1 MGQVGSSNHNAPRMS
16 DRLPISAFIIAKN
29 EADRIPKAILSVRD
43 WVDEVIVIDSGST
56 DDTVQTAQGL
66 GAKTYFN
73 EWRGYG
79 PQKIYGETLCRNKW
93 VFNLDADEEA
103 TPETIA
109 EIKALFA
116 NGEPEKKA
124 FSMKTNCVF
133 RFEDKPRRFAV
144 SMTHGRLY
152 NRDYAGFKDSTVHDS
167 VVLRDGG
174 KLELLKNGLNHYIFR
189 SHHHTIEKVNSY
201 SSMQAEDLFRTGRNP
216 SALKIIFT
224 PVWAFFKAYI
234 LRGYILYGLDGVIR
248 SYIYAFSR
256 LIRAAKAREKFQEEE
271 YEKRNAE
278 KSSKDENSQG
288 DFN

>member
-1 MGQVGSSNHNAPRMS
+1 MGQVGSSNHSAPRMS
-16 DRLPISAFIIAKN
+16 ERLPISAFIIAKN

-56 DDTVQTAQGL
+56 DDTVKTAQDL
-66 GAKTYFN
+66 GAQTYFN

-93 VFNLDADEEA
+93 VLNLDADEEV

-201 SSMQAEDLFRTGRNP
+201 SSMQAEDLFRKGRNP

-224 PVWAFFKAYI
+224 PIWAFFKAYI
-234 LRGYILYGLDGVIR
+234 LRGYILYGLDGVVR

-271 YEKRNAE
+271 YEKRNAV
-278 KSSKDENSQG
+278 KSSKDEGGRG
-288 DFN
+288 DFS

>member
-1 MGQVGSSNHNAPRMS
+1 MRAQNMS

-56 DDTVQTAQGL
+56 DDTVKIAQEL

-79 PQKIYGETLCRNKW
+79 PQKVFGESLCRNKW

-103 TPETIA
+103 TPEGVA
-109 EIKALFA
+109 EIKGLFA
-116 NGEPEKKA
+116 QGEPEKKA
-124 FSMKTNCVF
+124 FAMKTLAVF

-152 NRDYAGFKDSTVHDS
+152 NRDFAGFKDSTVHDS

-174 KLELLKNGLNHYIFR
+174 DLTLLKNGLNHYIFR
-189 SHHHTIEKVNSY
+189 SHAHTVEKVNFY
-201 SSMQAEDLFRTGRNP
+201 SSMQAEDLFRKGRNP
-216 SALKIIFT
+216 GAMRILFT
-224 PVWAFFKAYI
+224 PIWAFFKAYV
-234 LRGYILYGLDGVIR
+234 LRGYIFYGLDGVIR

-256 LIRAAKAREKFQEEE
+256 MIRVAKAREKFQEQAYNERQAIH
-271 YEKRNAE
+271 RNVSPDA
-278 KSSKDENSQG
+278 DESP
-288 DFN
+288 

>member
-1 MGQVGSSNHNAPRMS
+1 MSAPIMS
-16 DRLPISAFIIAKN
+16 APIMSAPIMSERLAISAFIIAKN

-56 DDTVQTAQGL
+56 DDTVKVAEEL

-79 PQKIYGETLCRNKW
+79 PQKVYGETLCRNKW
-93 VFNLDADEEA
+93 VLNIDADEEA

-124 FSMKTNCVF
+124 FSMRTNCVF

-144 SMTHGRLY
+144 SMVHGRLY
-152 NRDYAGFKDSTVHDS
+152 NLDYAGFKDSTVHDS

-189 SHHHTIEKVNSY
+189 SHHHTIEKVNFY
-201 SSMQAEDLFRTGRNP
+201 SSMQAEDLFRKGRNP
-216 SALKIIFT
+216 SALKLIFT
-224 PVWAFFKAYI
+224 PLWAFFKAYI
-234 LRGYILYGLDGVIR
+234 LRGYIFYGLDGVVR
-248 SYIYAFSR
+248 SHIYAFSR
-256 LIRAAKAREKFQEEE
+256 LIRVAKAREKFQEAE
-271 YEKRNAE
+271 YNKKERGD
-278 KSSKDENSQG
+278 SSKDNGAE
-288 DFN
+288 D

>member
-1 MGQVGSSNHNAPRMS
+1 MS

-43 WVDEVIVIDSGST
+43 CVDEVIVIDSGST
-56 DDTVQTAQGL
+56 DDTVKTAQDL

-124 FSMKTNCVF
+124 FSMKTKCVF
-133 RFEDKPRRFAV
+133 RFEDRPRRFAV

-174 KLELLKNGLNHYIFR
+174 KLELLKHGLNHYIFR
-189 SHHHTIEKVNSY
+189 SHHHTVEKVNSY
-201 SSMQAEDLFRTGRNP
+201 SSMQAEDLFRKGRNP
-216 SALKIIFT
+216 SALKIVFT
-224 PVWAFFKAYI
+224 PIWAFFKAYI

-256 LIRAAKAREKFQEEE
+256 LIRAAKAREKFQEDE
-271 YEKRNAE
+271 YEKRNAQM
-278 KSSKDENSQG
+278 SLNDNDGRGTGS
-288 DFN
+288 

>member
-1 MGQVGSSNHNAPRMS
+1 MP

-56 DDTVQTAQGL
+56 DDTVRIAQEL
-66 GAKTYFN
+66 GARTYFN
-73 EWRGYG
+73 AWRGYG
-79 PQKIYGETLCRNKW
+79 PQKVYGESLCRNKW

-103 TPETIA
+103 TPEAIA

-116 NGEPEKKA
+116 DGEPEKKA
-124 FSMKTNCVF
+124 FAMKTLSVF
-133 RFEDKPRRFAV
+133 RFEDRPRRFAV

-152 NRDYAGFKDSTVHDS
+152 HRDYAGFKDSPVHDS

-174 KLELLKNGLNHYIFR
+174 ELTLLKNGLNHYIFR
-189 SHHHTIEKVNSY
+189 SHAHTIEKVNFY
-201 SSMQAEDLFRTGRNP
+201 SSMQAEDLFRKGRNP
-216 SALKIIFT
+216 GALRIVFT
-224 PVWAFFKAYI
+224 PVWAFFKAYV

-256 LIRAAKAREKFQEEE
+256 LIRVAKAREKFQEEA
-271 YEKRNAE
+271 YNRRASAKPASIEKIDGG
-278 KSSKDENSQG
+278 S
-288 DFN
+288 

>member
-1 MGQVGSSNHNAPRMS
+1 MS
-16 DRLPISAFIIAKN
+16 DRLPISAYIIAKN

-56 DDTVQTAQGL
+56 DDTVKIAEEL

-73 EWRGYG
+73 EWRGFG
-79 PQKIYGETLCRNKW
+79 PQKIYGESLCRNKW

-103 TPETIA
+103 TPEGIA

-124 FSMKTNCVF
+124 FAMRTLAVF
-133 RFEDKPRRFAV
+133 PFEDRPRRNAV

-152 NRDYAGFKDSTVHDS
+152 NKDYAGFKDSTVHDS

-174 KLELLKNGLNHYIFR
+174 ELTLLKHGLNHYIFR
-189 SHHHTIEKVNSY
+189 SHAHTIEKVNFY
-201 SSMQAEDLFRTGRNP
+201 SSMQAEDLYRKGRNFG
-216 SALKIIFT
+216 ALRIIFT
-224 PVWAFFKAYI
+224 PLWAFFKAYI
-234 LRGYILYGLDGVIR
+234 LRGYIAYGVDGIIR

-256 LIRAAKAREKFQEEE
+256 LLRAAKAREKFQEAAYKKRKAEE
-271 YEKRNAE
+271 AGRNG
-278 KSSKDENSQG
+278 KG
-288 DFN
+288 

>member
-1 MGQVGSSNHNAPRMS
+1 MGQFGSGSINARKMS

-56 DDTVQTAQGL
+56 DDTVQTAKDL

-124 FSMKTNCVF
+124 FSMKTKCVF
-133 RFEDKPRRFAV
+133 RFEEKPRRFAV

-189 SHHHTIEKVNSY
+189 SHHHTVDKVNSY
-201 SSMQAEDLFRTGRNP
+201 SSMQAEDLFRKGRNP

-224 PVWAFFKAYI
+224 PAWAFFKAYI

-248 SYIYAFSR
+248 SHIYAFSR
-256 LIRAAKAREKFQEEE
+256 LIRVAKARERFQEEE
-271 YEKRNAE
+271 YKKRIAE
-278 KSSKDENSQG
+278 KSSKDADGRSG
-288 DFN
+288 LS

>member
-1 MGQVGSSNHNAPRMS
+1 MS

-56 DDTVQTAQGL
+56 DDTVKVAQDL

-73 EWRGYG
+73 EWKGYG
-79 PQKIYGETLCRNKW
+79 PQKIHGETLCRNAW
-93 VFNLDADEEA
+93 LFNIDADEEA

-109 EIKALFA
+109 EIKAMFA
-116 NGEPEKKA
+116 KGEPKHKA

-133 RFEDKPRRFAV
+133 PFEDKPRRFAV

-152 NRDYAGFKDSTVHDS
+152 NKDYAGFKSSTVHDS

-174 KLELLKNGLNHYIFR
+174 ELKLLRHGLNHYIFR
-189 SHHHTIEKVNSY
+189 SHAHTVEKINSY
-201 SSMQAEDLFRTGRNP
+201 SSMQAEDLYRKGRNP
-216 SALKIIFT
+216 SALRLIFT
-224 PVWAFFKAYI
+224 PPWAFFKAYI
-234 LRGYILYGLDGVIR
+234 LRGYIAYGLDGVIR

-256 LIRAAKAREKFQEEE
+256 LIRVAKAREKFQEEA
-271 YEKRNAE
+271 YKKRKAR
-278 KSSKDENSQG
+278 SSTTSSR
-288 DFN
+288 

>member
-1 MGQVGSSNHNAPRMS
+1 MP

-56 DDTVQTAQGL
+56 DDTVKIAQEL
-66 GAKTYFN
+66 GAKTVFN
-73 EWRGYG
+73 EWPGYG

-93 VFNLDADEEA
+93 LFNIDADEEA

-116 NGEPEKKA
+116 DGEPEHKA

-133 RFEDKPRRFAV
+133 PFEEKPRRFAV

-152 NRDYAGFKDSTVHDS
+152 HKEYAGFKASTVHDS

-174 KLELLKNGLNHYIFR
+174 ELKLLKNGLNHYIFR
-189 SHHHTIEKVNSY
+189 SHTHTVDKVNFY
-201 SSMQAEDLFRTGRNP
+201 SSMQAEDLYRKGRNP
-216 SALKIIFT
+216 GNLRIIFT
-224 PVWAFFKAYI
+224 PIWAFFKAYI
-234 LRGYILYGLDGVIR
+234 LRGYIFYGVDGVIR

-256 LIRAAKAREKFQEEE
+256 LIRAAKAREKFQEQDHI
-271 YEKRNAE
+271 KRMALRSGATVE
-278 KSSKDENSQG
+278 DKGISQ
-288 DFN
+288 

>member
-1 MGQVGSSNHNAPRMS
+1 MS

-56 DDTVQTAQGL
+56 DDTVKTAQDL

-116 NGEPEKKA
+116 DGEPEKKA

-133 RFEDKPRRFAV
+133 PFEDKPRRFAV

-174 KLELLKNGLNHYIFR
+174 KLQLLKNGLNHYIFR

-201 SSMQAEDLFRTGRNP
+201 SSMQAEDLFRKGRNP
-216 SALKIIFT
+216 SALKIIVT
-224 PVWAFFKAYI
+224 PIWAFFKAYI

-256 LIRAAKAREKFQEEE
+256 LIRVAKAREKFQEEE
-271 YEKRNAE
+271 YEKRNAAM
-278 KSSKDENSQG
+278 SSQDDDGRG
-288 DFN
+288 DVS

>member
-1 MGQVGSSNHNAPRMS
+1 MS

-56 DDTVQTAQGL
+56 DETVKIAQDL

-73 EWRGYG
+73 DWRGYG
-79 PQKIYGETLCRNKW
+79 PQKIFGESLCRNKW

-103 TPETIA
+103 TPEVIA
-109 EIKALFA
+109 EIRSLFA

-124 FSMKTNCVF
+124 FAMKTLSVF
-133 RFEDKPRRFAV
+133 PFEEKPRRFAV

-152 NRDYAGFKDSTVHDS
+152 NLDHAGFRDSTVHDS

-174 KLELLKNGLNHYIFR
+174 ELTLLKNGLNHYIFR
-189 SHHHTIEKVNSY
+189 SHAHTIEKVNFY
-201 SSMQAEDLFRTGRNP
+201 SSMQADDLYRKGRNP
-216 SALKIIFT
+216 GALRIVVT
-224 PVWAFFKAYI
+224 PIWAFFKAYV

-256 LIRAAKAREKFQEEE
+256 LIRVAKAREKFQEEA
-271 YEKRNAE
+271 YK
-278 KSSKDENSQG
+278 KKKTQGLSSSSTDEGVSQ
-288 DFN
+288 